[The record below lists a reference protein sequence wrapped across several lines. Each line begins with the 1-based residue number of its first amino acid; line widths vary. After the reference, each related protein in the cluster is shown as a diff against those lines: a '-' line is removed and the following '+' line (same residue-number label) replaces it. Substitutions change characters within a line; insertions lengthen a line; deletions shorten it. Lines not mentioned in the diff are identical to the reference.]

1 MRRAASATDT
11 LEAERVLERNR
22 AQVAAAF
29 TPAEPDRHDR
39 FPRSAT
45 FRWILR
51 HVAGR
56 SLAATAG
63 ALLLRV
69 AVRRVSRRLRAT
81 AR

>member
-1 MRRAASATDT
+1 VRPVSATDT

-22 AQVAAAF
+22 ARLAA
-29 TPAEPDRHDR
+29 TLEPAEPDRHDR

-63 ALLLRV
+63 ALLFRM
-69 AVRRVSRRLRAT
+69 AVRRATRAIRAKT
-81 AR
+81 H